1 MMALVLMVGDRRRR
15 RGRSRTLEQV
25 ENRLCAASSQR
36 RARVGGWR
44 EGEGMK
50 GGWGRECVV
59 IVVGWEC
66 GGEGCD
72 VDGEEL
78 MVLRVVG
85 W

>member
-1 MMALVLMVGDRRRR
+1 
-15 RGRSRTLEQV
+15 
-25 ENRLCAASSQR
+25 
-36 RARVGGWR
+36 
-44 EGEGMK
+44 MK